1 MKDLLFIA
9 DGNPKVLGNGQ
20 INFERL
26 QTITTKIR
34 QILTCQIFR
43 YDIVTRHTEAK
54 LCDEFLFSMKPGK
67 EGALYQ
73 LSLLNEQRA
82 TASPTPSHESNG
94 SNNSPVRQER
104 LIEKW
109 EREAREAAG
118 KKK

>member
-1 MKDLLFIA
+1 MKDLLFLA
-9 DGNPKVLGNGQ
+9 DGNPKVLPNGQ

-54 LCDEFLFSMKPGK
+54 DCDEFLMAIVPGK
-67 EGALYQ
+67 EGALYK
-73 LSLLNEQRA
+73 LSLLNEER
-82 TASPTPSHESNG
+82 TSPVNTSG
-94 SNNSPVRQER
+94 SSTSPVRPER

-109 EREAREAAG
+109 EREAREAAAKN
-118 KKK
+118 KK